1 MNITEVTVDV
11 SGTQFPV
18 KVYYDT
24 VDDYGW
30 TAGRIET
37 LSGVDHYESYIY
49 EFEAKVYGLP
59 SKNGIDGGRISKLFV
74 KDMRTDAEIIGYDR
88 EWFQSYQ
95 FRQINPDGS
104 YVYGL
109 DKEAIG
115 FNRINSGRSIPTRR
129 NS

>member
-24 VDDYGW
+24 VNDYGW
-30 TAGRIET
+30 TTGRIET
-37 LSGVDHYESYIY
+37 LSGVDYYESYIY

-59 SKNGIDGGRISKLFV
+59 SKYGIDEGRISKLSV

-88 EWFQSYQ
+88 GWYLKPKRSQEYAIVNALLTIFDMPQEWE
-95 FRQINPDGS
+95 
-104 YVYGL
+104 VL
-109 DKEAIG
+109 D
-115 FNRINSGRSIPTRR
+115 
-129 NS
+129 